1 MSLRPRYSLHFAR
14 ATALAALIIGAW
26 SCALPARAQPATPT
40 PAAPT
45 SPPPVPTELRSDHLE
60 MVSTDTETTAIAT
73 RNVILTG
80 TNLRITCDRLL
91 VIGERLGDSDENAAL
106 PADQRFKY
114 ILATGNV
121 RIVQGDRE
129 STSQRAEVFPRED
142 KVVLTEDP
150 VILDHSS
157 GFAAAGEKI
166 TLFRGKREVLVEK
179 PRFTGPPIGDLSAT
193 APARPATPP
202 PAQTTPTAQPARPA
216 RPAQPA
222 PAPARPADEPPPAVN
237 FPRPGGR

>member
-1 MSLRPRYSLHFAR
+1 MILRSRSRSRRAAR
-14 ATALAALIIGAW
+14 ALPTLALLL
-26 SCALPARAQPATPT
+26 ALPLSALSVPAQNAGA
-40 PAAPT
+40 PAAAA
-45 SPPPVPTELRSDHLE
+45 PVPTELRSDHLE
-60 MVSTDTETTAIAT
+60 MVSTDEETTAVAT
-73 RNVILTG
+73 KNVILTG

-91 VIGERLGDSDENAAL
+91 VVGERLGQSDETAAL

-150 VILDHSS
+150 VIIDHSN
-157 GFAAAGEKI
+157 GFVAAGEKI

-193 APARPATPP
+193 APARP
-202 PAQTTPTAQPARPA
+202 PAPQAAPGAQPARPA
-216 RPAQPA
+216 AQPTRPAQPA
-222 PAPARPADEPPPAVN
+222 QTPARPADDPPPAVN

>member
-1 MSLRPRYSLHFAR
+1 M
-14 ATALAALIIGAW
+14 
-26 SCALPARAQPATPT
+26 
-40 PAAPT
+40 
-45 SPPPVPTELRSDHLE
+45 PTELRSEHLE
-60 MVSTDTETTAIAT
+60 MVSTDDETTAVAT
-73 RNVILTG
+73 KNVVLTG
-80 TNLRITCDRLL
+80 TNLRITCDRLV
-91 VIGERLGDSDENAAL
+91 VIGERLGNSDAADTI

-150 VILDHSS
+150 VIIDHSN
-157 GFAAAGEKI
+157 GFVAAGEKI

-193 APARPATPP
+193 APARPATPAAP
-202 PAQTTPTAQPARPA
+202 QAAPGTQPARPQGQPTRPAQPARPA
-216 RPAQPA
+216 E
-222 PAPARPADEPPPAVN
+222 EPPPAVT
-237 FPRPGGR
+237 FPRPGNR